1 MSAITSPK
9 PSPPPAPRPPDAPMN
24 PRPRILLVEDD
35 PHVSRLVAA
44 QLEAEGFAVTVN
56 ATGGGFL
63 EQLEEFEPR
72 LVILDLMLPLAHG
85 FELLRGLRQHPRF
98 GRLPVLVLTALG
110 DESDRIR
117 GLDLGA
123 DDYVHKPFSS
133 RELAARVR
141 ARLRAAPDST
151 APVKLAA
158 SGLELDLKARTA
170 QAAGRPLALSDTEY
184 RLLAFFLKSPG
195 TAFTRRQI
203 VAGVWSPQHYITDRA
218 VDVHILRLRQKIED
232 NPEQPRRVVAVR
244 GVGYR
249 LENDATA

>member
-1 MSAITSPK
+1 
-9 PSPPPAPRPPDAPMN
+9 MN
-24 PRPRILLVEDD
+24 ARPRILLVEDD
-35 PHVSRLVAA
+35 PHVSRLVAT
-44 QLEAEGFAVTVN
+44 QLESEGFAVTLN

-63 EQLEEFEPR
+63 EQLEEIEPR

-85 FELLRGLRQHPRF
+85 FELLRRLRQHPRF
-98 GRLPVLVLTALG
+98 GRTPVLVLTALG
-110 DESDRIR
+110 DESDRIH

-123 DDYVHKPFSS
+123 DDYVHKPFSA

-141 ARLRAAPDST
+141 ARLRGAPEG
-151 APVKLAA
+151 APAKLAA
-158 SGLELDLKARTA
+158 AGLELDLKARTA

-218 VDVHILRLRQKIED
+218 VDVHILRLRQKIEE

-249 LENDATA
+249 LDNDASA